1 MIDLYIGIVVW
12 AALIFFVLIG
22 RAILYYLVSTGREDI
37 AMEWSQTQNKIVEF
51 VFGTAEANAL
61 SQRIVRTQPPP
72 PSPSSGGGGGGGGV
86 HV

>member
-37 AMEWSQTQNKIVEF
+37 AMEWSQNKIVEF

-72 PSPSSGGGGGGGGV
+72 PSPSSGGGGGGGDV

>member
-37 AMEWSQTQNKIVEF
+37 AMEWSQNKIVEF